1 MDNIYSAPELYYKRW
16 LTPLLQGALDDAPI
30 LVLTGARQVGK
41 STLLLQEEPFC
52 DFRFLTLDDFDTL
65 QQAEQDP
72 GSLFSGVNRIVI
84 DEVQRAPNLLL
95 AVKQAVDRNPSRYK
109 FVLSGSANL
118 LLMKQVSESLAG
130 RAVYFELN
138 PMTLGEI
145 NQKPPSGLIINLMT
159 DTWPE
164 EGMVEEPLP
173 NLPPLLLRGLMPS
186 LLRLDTP
193 LSWTRWWEGYVTTYL
208 ERDLRQLSQI
218 DSLLDFRRLMMLLA
232 LRSGQILNQSDLARD
247 GDLSQPT
254 AHRYINLLETSYL
267 FRRMPAY
274 TSNRNLRLV
283 KSPKAFWSDPGLVSY
298 LSGYFEE
305 KELLESREY
314 GHLFE
319 TFIFHHL
326 HVISQLMTPRARLF
340 YWRMRTGQEVD
351 FVLQHGRFILPI
363 EVKLTSK
370 PGFDDARHIRLFMD
384 HYQNAVAGLV
394 ITCGQDVK
402 RLGSKILAVPWT
414 MLTG

>member
-1 MDNIYSAPELYYKRW
+1 MDNIYSPPEYYLKRW
-16 LTPLLQGALDDAPI
+16 TTPLLRDALSDASI

-41 STLLLQEEPFC
+41 STLLLQEDPFC

-72 GSLFSGVNRIVI
+72 GSLFLGAERIII

-95 AVKQAVDRNPSRYK
+95 AVKQAVDKNPSRYK

-145 NQKPPSGLIINLMT
+145 NQGPPPRLIMDLLKGV
-159 DTWPE
+159 WPE
-164 EGMVEEPLP
+164 EGVVKKPLP
-173 NLPPLLLRGLMPS
+173 SLPPLLLKGLMPS
-186 LLRLDTP
+186 LLRLDSP

-218 DSLLDFRRLMMLLA
+218 DSLLDYRRLMMLLA
-232 LRSGQILNQSDLARD
+232 LRSGQILNQSELARD
-247 GDLSQPT
+247 GGLSQPT

-267 FRRMPAY
+267 FRRLPSF
-274 TSNRNLRLV
+274 TTNRSLRLV
-283 KSPKAFWSDPGLVSY
+283 KSPKAFWCDPGLVSY
-298 LSGYFEE
+298 LSGYYEE
-305 KELLESREY
+305 SELQESREY
-314 GHLFE
+314 GQLFE

-326 HVISQLMTPRARLF
+326 QVISQLMTPKARLF
-340 YWRMRTGQEVD
+340 YWRMRSGQEVD
-351 FVLQHGRFILPI
+351 FVLQHGRTILPI

-370 PGFDDARHIRLFMD
+370 PGFDDARHVRFFME
-384 HYQNAVAGLV
+384 HYQNAAAGLV
-394 ITCGQDVK
+394 ITCGQEVR
-402 RLGSKILAVPWT
+402 RLGSKIMAVPWS

>member
-1 MDNIYSAPELYYKRW
+1 MDNIYSPPEYYLKRW
-16 LTPLLQGALDDAPI
+16 LTPLLRDALNDASI

-52 DFRFLTLDDFDTL
+52 DFRFLSLDDFDTL

-72 GSLFSGVNRIVI
+72 GSLFSGADRIII

-95 AVKQAVDRNPSRYK
+95 AVKQAVDKNPSRYK

-145 NQKPPSGLIINLMT
+145 NQGPPPRLIMDLLKGI
-159 DTWPE
+159 WPD
-164 EGMVEEPLP
+164 EGMVKEPLP
-173 NLPPLLLRGLMPS
+173 SLPPLLLKGLMPS

-232 LRSGQILNQSDLARD
+232 LRSGQILNQSELARD

-267 FRRMPAY
+267 FRRLPPF
-274 TSNRNLRLV
+274 TSNRTLRLV
-283 KSPKAFWSDPGLVSY
+283 KSPKAFWSDPGLVSF
-298 LSGYFEE
+298 LSGYYEE
-305 KELLESREY
+305 SELQESREY
-314 GHLFE
+314 GQLFE
-319 TFIFHHL
+319 TFILHHL
-326 HVISQLMTPRARLF
+326 QVISQLMTPRARLF

-351 FVLQHGRFILPI
+351 FVLQHGRSVLPI

-370 PGFDDARHIRLFMD
+370 PGFDDARHVRFFME

-394 ITCGQDVK
+394 ITCGQEVK
-402 RLGSKILAVPWT
+402 RLGSKIMAVPWP

>member
-1 MDNIYSAPELYYKRW
+1 MNNTYSPPEHYYKRW
-16 LTPLLQGALDDAPI
+16 LTPLLRDALNDASI

-52 DFRFLTLDDFDTL
+52 NFRFLTLDDYSTL
-65 QQAEQDP
+65 EQAKQDP
-72 GSLFSGVNRIVI
+72 ASLFTGADRIVI

-95 AVKQAVDRNPSRYK
+95 AVKQAVDQNPSRHQ

-145 NQKPPSGLIINLMT
+145 NQVQAPKLIMDLLNGI
-159 DTWPE
+159 WPE
-164 EGMVEEPLP
+164 EGKVMEALP
-173 NLPPLLLRGLMPS
+173 SLAPLLLRGLMPS
-186 LLRLDTP
+186 LLRLNHA
-193 LSWTRWWEGYVTTYL
+193 LSWTRWWDGYVTTYL

-232 LRSGQILNQSDLARD
+232 LRSGQILNQSELARD

-254 AHRYINLLETSYL
+254 AHRYINLMETSYL
-267 FRRMPAY
+267 FRRLPPF
-274 TSNRNLRLV
+274 TSNRSLRLV
-283 KSPKAFWSDPGLVSY
+283 KSPKAFWHDPGLVSY
-298 LSGYFEE
+298 LSGYYEE
-305 KELLESREY
+305 NELQESREY
-314 GHLFE
+314 GQIFE

-326 HVISQLMTPRARLF
+326 QVISQLLTPKARLF

-351 FVLQHGRFILPI
+351 FILQHGRTILPI

-370 PGFDDARHIRLFMD
+370 PGFDDARHVRLFME

-394 ITCGQDVK
+394 ITCGQEVV
-402 RLGSKILAVPWT
+402 RLGSKIMAVPWS